1 MLGLVGKGIDHSR
14 SPAIHGALLELAGLS
29 GGYKLFDLPEEELSS
44 FMVRMKDGLGPMG
57 INVTI
62 PHKIAV
68 RSFVDRVDSRVEILG
83 ALNTVVYEEYEDTSG
98 ILKGYNTD
106 VYGFGAA
113 LEEAEHGCPGA
124 SAIVYGY
131 GGAARAVVITLIE
144 QGYRRIA
151 IAGRNRDSV
160 QEFLNGF
167 CENIGECHFE
177 ALDSASRI
185 NEFDLLVNCA
195 PFGQGGRGLPLEF
208 SSLFSCLEKGA
219 LVFDLVYAPPGS
231 SVSTLVVEEARS
243 QGYRA
248 IDGWGMLM
256 HQALESFRI
265 WTGVSIDKPALE
277 AALSPK

>member
-1 MLGLVGKGIDHSR
+1 MLGLVGKGIEHSR
-14 SPAIHGALLELAGLS
+14 SPAIHGALLKLAGLS
-29 GGYKLFDLPEEELSS
+29 GSYKLFDLPEEELSS
-44 FMVRMKDGLGPMG
+44 FMRTMKDGRGPMG

-68 RSFVDRVDSRVEILG
+68 RSFVDEVDSRVEILG
-83 ALNTVVYEEYEDTSG
+83 ALNTVVYDNTSG

-113 LEEAEHGCPGA
+113 LAETEYGYPGA

-131 GGAARAVVITLIE
+131 GGAARAVVTTLIE

-151 IAGRNRDSV
+151 IAGRDNDSV
-160 QEFLNGF
+160 QDFLNGF
-167 CENIGECHFE
+167 CGIIGECHFE
-177 ALDSASRI
+177 ALDSASQK

-208 SSLFSCLEKGA
+208 SSLFSCLERKS
-219 LVFDLVYAPPGS
+219 LIFDLVYAPPGS

-265 WTGVSIDKPALE
+265 WTGVGIDKSALE
-277 AALSPK
+277 AALAQK

>member
-29 GGYKLFDLPEEELSS
+29 GGYELFDLPLEELSS
-44 FMVRMKDGLGPMG
+44 FMQTMKDGRGPLGV
-57 INVTI
+57 NVTI

-68 RSFVDRVDSRVEILG
+68 RDFIDEADTRVEILG
-83 ALNTVVYEEYEDTSG
+83 ALNTVVYEDASG

-106 VYGFGAA
+106 IYGFRAA
-113 LEEAEHGCPGA
+113 LEETEHGYPGE

-131 GGAARAVVITLIE
+131 GGAARAVVIALIE

-151 IAGRNRDSV
+151 IAGRNNDSV
-160 QEFLNGF
+160 QDFLSGF
-167 CENIGECHFE
+167 CGTLQGCEF
-177 ALDSASRI
+177 SAFDPAWQK
-185 NEFDLLVNCA
+185 NQVDLLVNCA

-208 SSLFSCLEKGA
+208 SSLFSFLEKRS

-231 SVSTLVVEEARS
+231 SVSTLVVEAGRS
-243 QGYRA
+243 KGYRA

-277 AALSPK
+277 AFLDKK

>member
-1 MLGLVGKGIDHSR
+1 MLGLVGEGIEHSR
-14 SPAIHGALLELAGLS
+14 SPAIHGALLQLAGLS
-29 GGYKLFDLPEEELSS
+29 GGYQLFDLPEEDLPS
-44 FMVRMKDGLGPMG
+44 FLQTMKEGRGPLG

-68 RSFVDRVDSRVEILG
+68 RSFIDEADSRVEILG
-83 ALNTVVYEEYEDTSG
+83 ALNTVVYDNTSG

-106 VYGFGAA
+106 VYGFRTA
-113 LEEAEHGCPGA
+113 LAETEHGYPGA

-131 GGAARAVVITLIE
+131 GGAARAVVIALLE
-144 QGYRRIA
+144 KGYRRIA
-151 IAGRNRDSV
+151 IAGRSRDSV
-160 QEFLNGF
+160 QDFLNGF
-167 CENIGECHFE
+167 CKTLHGCQFE
-177 ALDSASRI
+177 VLDSALK
-185 NEFDLLVNCA
+185 NGDFDLLVNCA

-208 SSLFSCLEKGA
+208 SSLFSFLEKRS

-231 SVSTLVVEEARS
+231 TVSTLVVEAARD

-265 WTGVSIDKPALE
+265 WTGVSIDKSALE
-277 AALSPK
+277 AALAQK